1 LSSKDWLEKDFYSV
15 LSVPKTA
22 TSDEVKKAYRKLARE
37 LHPDHNPGNG
47 AAEDR
52 FKAVSEAYDVLSD
65 DRKRREYDE
74 MRSLFGAGAFRRS
87 ARAGEQQQQNP
98 FDLNDFL
105 GPQGQGAG
113 DQRFGGAGFTD
124 LFGTIFGGG
133 GARGGGGRRGPQR
146 GRDVEAEV
154 TLDFADAVHGATL
167 PITLRAPGVCDTCH
181 GNGAKPGTQPRPCPV
196 CHGSG
201 LVTSNQGAFS
211 FSEPCRE
218 CQGVGTVVDEKC
230 PECRGTGGVT
240 KTRTLNV
247 RIPAGVSDGQRIRLS
262 GRGEPGE
269 RGGQAGDLHLL
280 VKVRQDALFGRD
292 GDDLTL
298 TVPITYGEAVF
309 GTDLRVPTMDGAV
322 TLRVAPGT
330 PSGRILRVRGRGV
343 PRRDGG
349 LGDLLV
355 TIEVD
360 VPTNLSPEA
369 RKALEEYVLQAPPAA
384 RTGIEDMVRRHEF
397 RGSHARPDFG
407 GDRP

>member
-1 LSSKDWLEKDFYSV
+1 MSSKDWLEKDFYAV
-15 LSVPKTA
+15 LSVKKTA
-22 TSDEVKKAYRKLARE
+22 TQDEIKKAYRKLARE
-37 LHPDHNPGNG
+37 LHPDHNPGNPN
-47 AAEDR
+47 AEER

-65 DRKRREYDE
+65 ERKRGEYDE

-87 ARAGEQQQQNP
+87 ARADERSP

-105 GPQGQGAG
+105 GPQGQPGG

-133 GARGGGGRRGPQR
+133 ARGAGGRRGPMR

-247 RIPAGVSDGQRIRLS
+247 RIPPGVSDGQRIRLA

-269 RGGQAGDLHLL
+269 RGGPAGDLHLL
-280 VKVRQDALFGRD
+280 VKVRSDAIFGRD

-298 TVPITYGEAVF
+298 TVPISFAEAVF
-309 GTDLRVPTMDGAV
+309 GTDLRVPTLDGAV

-330 PSGRILRVRGRGV
+330 PSGRTLRVRNRGV

-360 VPTNLSPEA
+360 VPTALGPEA
-369 RKALEEYVLQAPPAA
+369 RKALEEYAMHAPAPARNA
-384 RTGIEDMVRRHEF
+384 IEEMVRRHEF
-397 RGSHARPDFG
+397 RGSHARPDYG
-407 GDRP
+407 GDHL

>member
-1 LSSKDWLEKDFYSV
+1 
-15 LSVPKTA
+15 
-22 TSDEVKKAYRKLARE
+22 
-37 LHPDHNPGNG
+37 
-47 AAEDR
+47 
-52 FKAVSEAYDVLSD
+52 
-65 DRKRREYDE
+65 
-74 MRSLFGAGAFRRS
+74 MRSLFGAGAFRRN
-87 ARAGEQQQQNP
+87 ARAGEQQSP

-105 GPQGQGAG
+105 AQQGRGG

-133 GARGGGGRRGPQR
+133 AGRTGGRRGPQR

-167 PITLRAPGVCDTCH
+167 PITLRAPGVCETCN
-181 GNGAKPGTQPRPCPV
+181 GDGAKPGTQPRTCPV
-196 CHGSG
+196 CHVSG
-201 LVTSNQGAFS
+201 MVTSQQGHFAMTD
-211 FSEPCRE
+211 PCRE

-247 RIPAGVSDGQRIRLS
+247 RIPPGVSDGQRIRLA

-280 VKVRQDALFGRD
+280 VKVRTDTTFGRE

-298 TVPITYGEAVF
+298 TVPISYAEAVF

-322 TLRVAPGT
+322 TLRVTPGT
-330 PSGRILRVRGRGV
+330 PSGRTLRVRGRGV

-355 TIEVD
+355 MIEVD
-360 VPTNLSPEA
+360 VPANLSPEA
-369 RKALEEYVLQAPPAA
+369 RKALEDYALHSPPPARGA
-384 RTGIEDMVRRHEF
+384 IDEMVRRHEF
-397 RGSHARPDFG
+397 RGSHSRPDYG
-407 GDRP
+407 GGEHR